1 MLRIFS
7 KSTCRLWYAAFGRL
21 PDSDTTR
28 CQVRSVTLQHG
39 THNVSKASLHLT
51 GCLILLPA
59 ISKPALLQC
68 KLPCTEIAA
77 ASLRSG
83 FMLIM

>member
-7 KSTCRLWYAAFGRL
+7 ESTRRLWYATIDKL
-21 PDSDTTR
+21 PEYNPAR